1 MRFAQRR
8 AAPLM
13 LGEAIM
19 WSLAG
24 LVVAVGLG
32 VVLVVVL
39 RALVK
44 GSIHVDRGCAKGAH
58 PRVLG
63 SRVCARP
70 SPPALAPITGGFLE

>member
-1 MRFAQRR
+1 MRFAQRQ

-44 GSIHVDRGCAKGAH
+44 GSIHVDRGCARGAH

-63 SRVCARP
+63 FPVCARP
-70 SPPALAPITGGFLE
+70 SPPAPAPITGGFLE